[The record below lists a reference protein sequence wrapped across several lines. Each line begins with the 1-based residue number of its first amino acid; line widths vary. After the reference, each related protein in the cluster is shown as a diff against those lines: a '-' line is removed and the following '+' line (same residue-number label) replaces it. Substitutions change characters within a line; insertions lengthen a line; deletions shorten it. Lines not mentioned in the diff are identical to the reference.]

1 MILTRPDTVCAH
13 ERVFILYSTHHLSLA
28 TWSNS
33 TWPVISPDDPGLPDI
48 KS

>member
-1 MILTRPDTVCAH
+1 MILTRPDTVCVH

-28 TWSNS
+28 TW
-33 TWPVISPDDPGLPDI
+33 PVISPDDPGLPDI

>member
-1 MILTRPDTVCAH
+1 MILTRPDRVCAH

-28 TWSNS
+28 TW
-33 TWPVISPDDPGLPDI
+33 PVISRPDDPGLPDI